1 MTWPQKIAE
10 WLVEE
15 KGENLTTIDGKPIKV
30 FSFNYDSNDSE
41 TMSAWAKHFRNNYC
55 QDEMI
60 DIFRKGTQ
68 YSRKEFLEKL
78 IFPSKTS
85 RPGPSTCSGD
95 FAEILICD
103 YFEYVLKYWVPRTKY
118 DNKQNNNTSSQGSD
132 IIGFKFIQEVE
143 SPKDILAVIEAKAAF
158 SNKQKGNRLEDAI
171 KDSSKDIN
179 RLAISLHAIKRRLIE
194 KGKLEES
201 LKVERF
207 QNPVDNPY
215 IKKYGAAALF
225 SIDSYDETK
234 IQIINT
240 SNHIDASNLILLVV
254 KGKDMMNLVYE
265 LYRRAADEA

>member
-1 MTWPQKIAE
+1 M
-10 WLVEE
+10 
-15 KGENLTTIDGKPIKV
+15 
-30 FSFNYDSNDSE
+30 
-41 TMSAWAKHFRNNYC
+41 
-55 QDEMI
+55 
-60 DIFRKGTQ
+60 
-68 YSRKEFLEKL
+68 
-78 IFPSKTS
+78 
-85 RPGPSTCSGD
+85 
-95 FAEILICD
+95 
-103 YFEYVLKYWVPRTKY
+103 
-118 DNKQNNNTSSQGSD
+118 
-132 IIGFKFIQEVE
+132 
-143 SPKDILAVIEAKAAF
+143 
-158 SNKQKGNRLEDAI
+158 
-171 KDSSKDIN
+171 
-179 RLAISLHAIKRRLIE
+179 IE